1 MNTEI
6 IKPKIGNVGIFNK
19 KYNNPFKMEK
29 IKLKHISILIVS
41 LKILLISVVLVK
53 YLPNASA
60 EDLKFDQ
67 TFFWFLLAGFLA
79 QIVDGALGMAYGVTS
94 NSVLLGFGL
103 SPRLAS
109 AAVHTAEVF
118 TTGVSG
124 LSHIKFGNFNKALFI
139 KLIVPGILSASVGA
153 YLLGSVIDGEFIK
166 PFVSLYL
173 IFLGALIISKAYK
186 KNVPE
191 NSSLKKAPIYALFG
205 GFLDAIGGGGWGP
218 IVTSNL
224 INEGHTPNTVIGTV
238 NTAEFFITFF
248 SAGILIYFTGIQ
260 SWQII
265 LGLIIG
271 GTLAAPLGA
280 YIAKKLPTKTMMIT
294 VGILIILTSTYT
306 LSKIIL

>member
-1 MNTEI
+1 
-6 IKPKIGNVGIFNK
+6 
-19 KYNNPFKMEK
+19 MEK
-29 IKLKHISILIVS
+29 IKLRHITVVIVA
-41 LKILLISVVLVK
+41 LKLLLISVVLFK
-53 YLPNASA
+53 YLPEASA

-124 LSHIKFGNFNKALFI
+124 LSHIKFGNFNKALFL
-139 KLIVPGILSASVGA
+139 KLIIPGVLSASVGS

-166 PFVSLYL
+166 PYVSLYL
-173 IFLGALIISKAYK
+173 LFLGVIIIYKAFK
-186 KNVPE
+186 KNIAAK
-191 NSSLKKAPIYALFG
+191 NNLKNAPIYALFG
-205 GFLDAIGGGGWGP
+205 GFLDSIGGGGWGP

-224 INEGHTPNTVIGTV
+224 IKEGNTPSTVIGTV
-238 NTAEFFITFF
+238 NTAEFFITYF

-265 LGLIIG
+265 LGLIVG
-271 GTLAAPLGA
+271 GTLAAPFGA

-294 VGILIILTSTYT
+294 VGVLIILTSIYT
-306 LSKIIL
+306 ISKIIF

>member
-1 MNTEI
+1 
-6 IKPKIGNVGIFNK
+6 
-19 KYNNPFKMEK
+19 MEK
-29 IKLKHISILIVS
+29 IKLRHISIVIVA
-41 LKILLISVVLVK
+41 LKILLISIVLIK
-53 YLPNASA
+53 YLPEASA

-109 AAVHTAEVF
+109 AAVHTSEVF

-139 KLIVPGILSASVGA
+139 KLIIPGVLSAAVGA

-166 PFVSLYL
+166 PYVSFYL
-173 IFLGALIISKAYK
+173 LILGAIIIFKSFK
-186 KNVPE
+186 KKVDTKN
-191 NSSLKKAPIYALFG
+191 NLRNAPIYALFG

-224 INEGHTPNTVIGTV
+224 IKEGHTPSVVIGTV
-238 NTAEFFITFF
+238 NTAEFFITFI

-271 GTLAAPLGA
+271 GTLAAPFAA
-280 YIAKKLPTKTMMIT
+280 YIAKKLPTKSMMIT
-294 VGILIILTSTYT
+294 VGVLIIITSIYT
-306 LSKIIL
+306 LSKVIF

>member
-1 MNTEI
+1 
-6 IKPKIGNVGIFNK
+6 
-19 KYNNPFKMEK
+19 MEK
-29 IKLKHISILIVS
+29 IKLRHISIVIVT
-41 LKILLISVVLVK
+41 LKILLISIVLIK
-53 YLPNASA
+53 YLPEASS

-139 KLIVPGILSASVGA
+139 KLIIPGVLGASVGS

-166 PFVSLYL
+166 PYVSFYL
-173 IFLGALIISKAYK
+173 MILGAIIIFKAFK
-186 KNVPE
+186 KNIDTKT
-191 NSSLKKAPIYALFG
+191 NLKKAPIYALFG
-205 GFLDAIGGGGWGP
+205 GFLDAVGGGGWGP

-224 INEGHTPNTVIGTV
+224 INEGHTPNVVIGTV
-238 NTAEFFITFF
+238 NTAEFFITYF

-265 LGLIIG
+265 LGLIVG
-271 GTLAAPLGA
+271 GTLAAPFGA
-280 YIAKKLPTKTMMIT
+280 YIAKKLPTKSMMIT
-294 VGILIILTSTYT
+294 VGILIIVTSIYT
-306 LSKIIL
+306 LSKALF

>member
-1 MNTEI
+1 
-6 IKPKIGNVGIFNK
+6 
-19 KYNNPFKMEK
+19 MEK
-29 IKLKHISILIVS
+29 IKLRHISIVIVA
-41 LKILLISVVLVK
+41 LKILLISIVLIK
-53 YLPNASA
+53 YLPEASA

-109 AAVHTAEVF
+109 AAVHTSEVF

-139 KLIVPGILSASVGA
+139 KLIIPGVLSAAVGA

-166 PFVSLYL
+166 PYVSFYL
-173 IFLGALIISKAYK
+173 LILGAIIIFKSFK
-186 KNVPE
+186 KKVDTKN
-191 NSSLKKAPIYALFG
+191 NLRNAPIYALFG

-224 INEGHTPNTVIGTV
+224 IKEGHTPSVVIGTV
-238 NTAEFFITFF
+238 NTAEFFITFI

-265 LGLIIG
+265 LRLIIG
-271 GTLAAPLGA
+271 GTLAAPFAA
-280 YIAKKLPTKTMMIT
+280 YIAKKLPTKSMMIT
-294 VGILIILTSTYT
+294 VGVLIIITSIYT
-306 LSKIIL
+306 LSKVIF